1 MDEYGKL
8 DNLDNER
15 GAGYTLFAIGES
27 CSFFVAF
34 RLKRCRSPPLFNL
47 NLKNKLN
54 GGKEKWQ
61 NAQKEENIGITHI
74 F

>member
-1 MDEYGKL
+1 MDEYEKL

-15 GAGYTLFAIGES
+15 GAGYTLFTIGES

-34 RLKRCRSPPLFNL
+34 ILKRCRSPPLFNL

-54 GGKEKWQ
+54 GGKK
-61 NAQKEENIGITHI
+61 NGRSPKKKKI
-74 F
+74 